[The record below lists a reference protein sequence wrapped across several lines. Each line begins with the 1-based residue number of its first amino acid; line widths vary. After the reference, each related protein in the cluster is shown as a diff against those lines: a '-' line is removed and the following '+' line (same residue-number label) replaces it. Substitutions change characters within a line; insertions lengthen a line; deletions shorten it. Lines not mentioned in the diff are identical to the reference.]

1 MRVALDTSAYSALM
15 RGHRDVASLVRRA
28 EAVLLPAVVAGEL
41 LYGFRFGSRFEE
53 NAARLETF
61 LDAPSVDLLPVTFA
75 TADRF
80 GRIATALR
88 EKGTLIPTND
98 IWIAAQAMEAGA
110 DLLSSDAHFGL
121 VEGLA
126 WVSFSS
132 KDENSVRERVRQYH
146 AAFEE

>member
-15 RGHRDVASLVRRA
+15 RGHLDVASLVRRA

-41 LYGFRFGSRFEE
+41 LYGFRYGSRFEE
-53 NAARLETF
+53 NATRLEAF
-61 LDAPSVDLLPVTFA
+61 LETPSVNLLAVTFV

-88 EKGTLIPTND
+88 EKGTPIPTND
-98 IWIAAQAMEAGA
+98 IWIAAQAMEAGS
-110 DLLSSDAHFGL
+110 DLVSSDAHFGL

-126 WVSFSS
+126 WVSFSP

-146 AAFEE
+146 APRAD

>member
-15 RGHRDVASLVRRA
+15 RGHKDVVSRVRRA

-53 NAARLETF
+53 NVARLEAF
-61 LDAPSVDLLPVTFA
+61 LDAPPVDLLPVTFV

-88 EKGTLIPTND
+88 KKDTPIPTND
-98 IWIAAQAMEAGA
+98 IWIAALAMEAAA
-110 DLLSSDAHFGL
+110 DLLSSDGHFEL

-126 WVSFSS
+126 WVPFSRE
-132 KDENSVRERVRQYH
+132 DETSTHERVRRYH
-146 AAFEE
+146 ADGEE